1 MAAETNPV
9 GEAIDRVEEALR
21 SASSEFDRLKA
32 NAEKRFSSFEKEA
45 QKRLGQLRSDFA
57 DTDFGKRAESL
68 RAEATSKAEAGIET
82 ILGNLGVASSK
93 EAGKLDRKLSRISR
107 RLKKLEVEKVDS
119 PQL

>member
-9 GEAIDRVEEALR
+9 GDAIDRVEEALR
-21 SASSEFDRLKA
+21 SASDEFDRLKGK
-32 NAEKRFSSFEKEA
+32 AEKRFSSFEKEA
-45 QKRLGQLRSDFA
+45 QKRLEQFRSDFV

-68 RAEATSKAEAGIET
+68 RADATSKAEAGIET
-82 ILGNLGVASSK
+82 ILGSLGVASSK
-93 EAGKLDRKLSRISR
+93 EAEKLDRKLSRISR